1 MTKTYCKEVK
11 IQNVRGL
18 HARATANFVK
28 LADTFHSEIF
38 VTNKD
43 GLRVSGK
50 SIMGLLMLGAPLGSI
65 LKLEAE
71 GNDAEKA
78 LKALTELV
86 DEKFGEAV

>member
-1 MTKTYCKEVK
+1 MTKTLSTEIK

-18 HARATANFVK
+18 HARATASFVK
-28 LADTFHSEIF
+28 VADTFRSEIF

-50 SIMGLLMLGAPLGSI
+50 SIMGLLMLGAPLGST
-65 LKLEAE
+65 LTLEAI

-86 DEKFGEAV
+86 DEKFGETV

>member
-1 MTKTYCKEVK
+1 MTKTCSKEVK

-28 LADTFHSEIF
+28 LADTFKAEIF

-50 SIMGLLMLGAPLGSI
+50 SIMGLLMLGAPLGST
-65 LKLEAE
+65 LLLEAI

-78 LKALTELV
+78 LQALVELV
-86 DEKFGEAV
+86 DEKFGETV

>member
-1 MTKTYCKEVK
+1 MSKALFQEVK
-11 IQNVRGL
+11 IQTVRGL
-18 HARATANFVK
+18 HARAPASIVK
-28 LADTFHSEIF
+28 PADTFKSEIF

-50 SIMGLLMLGAPLGSI
+50 SIMGLLMLGAPLGAS
-65 LKLEAE
+65 LTLEAI

-86 DEKFGEAV
+86 DAKFGETV

>member
-1 MTKTYCKEVK
+1 MTKTCSKEVK

-18 HARATANFVK
+18 HARATASFVK
-28 LADTFHSEIF
+28 LADTFKSEIF

-50 SIMGLLMLGAPLGSI
+50 SIMGLLMLGAPLGST
-65 LKLEAE
+65 LLLEAI

-78 LKALTELV
+78 LQALVELV
-86 DEKFGEAV
+86 DEKFGETV

>member
-1 MTKTYCKEVK
+1 MTKTLSTEVK

-28 LADTFHSEIF
+28 VADSFRSEIF

-65 LKLEAE
+65 LTLEAV

-78 LKALTELV
+78 LKALTELI

>member
-1 MTKTYCKEVK
+1 MTKTLSTEVK

-18 HARATANFVK
+18 HARATASFVK
-28 LADTFHSEIF
+28 VADTFKSEIF

-50 SIMGLLMLGAPLGSI
+50 SIMGLLMLGAPLGSTLI
-65 LKLEAE
+65 LEAI

-78 LKALTELV
+78 LKTLTELV
-86 DEKFGEAV
+86 DEKFGESV

>member
-1 MTKTYCKEVK
+1 MTKTLSTEVK

-18 HARATANFVK
+18 HARATARFVK
-28 LADTFHSEIF
+28 VADTFKAEIF
-38 VTNKD
+38 VTNKG

-50 SIMGLLMLGAPLGSI
+50 SIMGLLMLGAPLGSV
-65 LKLEAE
+65 LTVEAI

>member
-1 MTKTYCKEVK
+1 MTKTCSTEIK

-28 LADTFHSEIF
+28 VADTFRSEIY

-65 LKLEAE
+65 LTLEAN

-78 LKALTELV
+78 VKALTELV
-86 DEKFGEAV
+86 DEKFGEAI

>member
-1 MTKTYCKEVK
+1 MIKSLSTEVK

-28 LADTFHSEIF
+28 VADTFKSEIF

-50 SIMGLLMLGAPLGSI
+50 SIMGLLMLGAPLGST
-65 LKLEAE
+65 LTVEAV

-78 LKALTELV
+78 LSALTELV
-86 DEKFGEAV
+86 DNKFGEAV

>member
-1 MTKTYCKEVK
+1 MKKTFSSEVK

-28 LADTFHSEIF
+28 VADTFRSEIF

-50 SIMGLLMLGAPLGSI
+50 SIMGLLMLGAPLGST
-65 LKLEAE
+65 LTLEAIV
-71 GNDAEKA
+71 NDAEKA
-78 LKALTELV
+78 LKTLSELV
-86 DEKFGEAV
+86 DEKFGETV

>member
-1 MTKTYCKEVK
+1 MTKFCSSESN

-18 HARATANFVK
+18 HARATASFVRI
-28 LADTFHSEIF
+28 ADTFHSEIF

-50 SIMGLLMLGAPLGSI
+50 SIMGLLMLGAPLGSV
-65 LKLEAE
+65 LTLEAN
-71 GNDAEKA
+71 GTDAEKA
-78 LKALTELV
+78 IKALTELV

>member
-1 MTKTYCKEVK
+1 MTKTLSTEVK

-18 HARATANFVK
+18 HARATASFVK
-28 LADTFHSEIF
+28 IADTFRCEIF

-43 GLRVSGK
+43 GLKVSGK
-50 SIMGLLMLGAPLGSI
+50 SIMGLLMLGAPLGSV
-65 LKLEAE
+65 LTLEAT

-86 DEKFGEAV
+86 NDKFGETV

>member
-1 MTKTYCKEVK
+1 MKKSYSQEIK

-28 LADTFHSEIF
+28 VADSFKSEIF

-50 SIMGLLMLGAPLGSI
+50 SIMGLLMLGAPLGST
-65 LKLEAE
+65 LTLEAT

-78 LKALTELV
+78 ITALVELV
-86 DEKFGEAV
+86 DNKFGETV

>member
-1 MTKTYCKEVK
+1 MTKNCSQEIK

-18 HARATANFVK
+18 HARATASFVK
-28 LADTFHSEIF
+28 VADTFRSEIF

-50 SIMGLLMLGAPLGSI
+50 SIMGLLMLGAPLGST
-65 LKLEAE
+65 LTVEAV

>member
-1 MTKTYCKEVK
+1 MTKILSTEVK

-18 HARATANFVK
+18 HARATASFVK
-28 LADTFHSEIF
+28 VADTFKSEIF

-43 GLRVSGK
+43 GLKVSGK
-50 SIMGLLMLGAPLGSI
+50 SIMGLLMLGAPLGST
-65 LKLEAE
+65 LVVEAI

-86 DEKFGEAV
+86 DEKFGESV

>member
-1 MTKTYCKEVK
+1 MTKSLVKEVK

-28 LADTFHSEIF
+28 IADSFQSEIF

-50 SIMGLLMLGAPLGSI
+50 SIMGLLMLGAPLGAT
-65 LKLEAE
+65 LVMEAI
-71 GNDAEKA
+71 GSDAEQA
-78 LKALTELV
+78 LQALADLV

>member
-1 MTKTYCKEVK
+1 MTKTYSKEVK

-28 LADTFHSEIF
+28 LADTFKAEIF

-50 SIMGLLMLGAPLGSI
+50 SIMGLLMLGAPLGST
-65 LKLEAE
+65 LLLEAI

-78 LKALTELV
+78 LQALVDLV
-86 DEKFGEAV
+86 DEKFGETV

>member
-1 MTKTYCKEVK
+1 MTKTFSTEIK

-18 HARATANFVK
+18 HARATASFVK
-28 LADTFHSEIF
+28 VADTFKSEIY

-50 SIMGLLMLGAPLGSI
+50 SIMGLLMLGAPLGST
-65 LKLEAE
+65 LTVEAV

-78 LKALTELV
+78 LSALTELV
-86 DEKFGEAV
+86 DNKFGEAV

>member
-1 MTKTYCKEVK
+1 MKKMLSKEIK

-28 LADTFHSEIF
+28 LADTFKSEIF

-50 SIMGLLMLGAPLGSI
+50 SIMGLLMLGAPLGSD
-65 LKLEAE
+65 LTLEAT

-78 LKALTELV
+78 LNALTELV
-86 DEKFGEAV
+86 DNKFGEAV

>member
-1 MTKTYCKEVK
+1 MTQTCSKEVK

-28 LADTFHSEIF
+28 LADTFKAEIF

-50 SIMGLLMLGAPLGSI
+50 SIMGLLMLGAPLGST
-65 LKLEAE
+65 LLLEAI

-78 LKALTELV
+78 LQALVELV
-86 DEKFGEAV
+86 DEKFGETV

>member
-1 MTKTYCKEVK
+1 MTKAFSVEVK
-11 IQNVRGL
+11 IQNIRGL

-28 LADTFHSEIF
+28 VADTFKSEIF

-43 GLRVSGK
+43 GLKVSGK
-50 SIMGLLMLGAPLGSI
+50 SIMGLLMLGAPLGAT
-65 LKLEAE
+65 LTLEAM

>member
-1 MTKTYCKEVK
+1 MTKSYSTEVK

-28 LADTFHSEIF
+28 VADTFKSEIF

-50 SIMGLLMLGAPLGSI
+50 SIMGLLMLGAPLGST
-65 LKLEAE
+65 LTLEAI

-78 LKALTELV
+78 MNALTELV
-86 DEKFGEAV
+86 ENKFGEAV